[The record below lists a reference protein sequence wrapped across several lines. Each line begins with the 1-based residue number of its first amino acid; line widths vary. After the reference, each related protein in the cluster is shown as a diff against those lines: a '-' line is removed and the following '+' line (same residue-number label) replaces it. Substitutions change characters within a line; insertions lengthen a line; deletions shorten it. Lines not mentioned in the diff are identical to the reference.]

1 MQGARRL
8 RRDKRG
14 IPRLAR
20 ESQVGSP
27 AWHARLIFTAA
38 ESMQHLLDHARGG
51 CTASYSPTGHIQSMP
66 CSYHQAS
73 GHGRACCKMHR
84 NCCRSLPKPKVN
96 SCNLISLVQSLTC
109 QRYWQGNKNLGEN
122 THKFYIS
129 GWIAHVIM
137 FKEGKAHTAVCA
149 QKVCKIKS
157 NKTCVGSVP
166 RATLTNESH
175 LNCHG

>member
-1 MQGARRL
+1 MACPPNL
-8 RRDKRG
+8 YCS
-14 IPRLAR
+14 R
-20 ESQVGSP
+20 E
-27 AWHARLIFTAA
+27 HAALTGPC
-38 ESMQHLLDHARGG
+38 QGG

-84 NCCRSLPKPKVN
+84 NCCKSLPKPKVD

-109 QRYWQGNKNLGEN
+109 QRYWQRNKNLGEN
-122 THKFYIS
+122 TQMLHLRVDSTCMI
-129 GWIAHVIM
+129 V
-137 FKEGKAHTAVCA
+137 FKDESQMQACA

-175 LNCHG
+175 LDCHG